1 MRDSSLS
8 LLRGTIGETVRFF
21 IAFLKFMKSDF
32 SFSLKC
38 NKETYRLIQDLRGGF
53 NLFLQKK
60 ICEPSPVDW
69 SSEEGALLR
78 AIIELITID
87 GKFEDDFDDN
97 DDSSTSSFSRSSLG
111 GESSRYY
118 E

>member
-21 IAFLKFMKSDF
+21 IAFLKLMKSDF

-78 AIIELITID
+78 YVT
-87 GKFEDDFDDN
+87 F
-97 DDSSTSSFSRSSLG
+97 SLG
-111 GESSRYY
+111 SMSLTFYFIPFFDPGQ
-118 E
+118 